1 MTDRHTTNESA
12 FTFIEVLVALAIAAI
27 GLLGLLRLHLISVAS
42 AEAAQATT
50 EAVFLAQ
57 EKLAEAS
64 AARYPTQGTKS
75 GTAEQNGHHFAWR
88 IEITEANS
96 PNLRD
101 LTVRGLCQIRA
112 FVTWQHGAGQK
123 SVQMTT
129 YVANRRI
136 HE

>member
-1 MTDRHTTNESA
+1 MKDRYTTRDSA

-27 GLLGLLRLHLISVAS
+27 GLLGLLRLHLISMTS

-64 AARYPTQGTKS
+64 ASGYPEQGTKS
-75 GTAEQNGHHFAWR
+75 GTVEQNGRHFAWR
-88 IEITEANS
+88 IEITDAGS
-96 PNLRD
+96 QTLRNLT
-101 LTVRGLCQIRA
+101 LRGLRQIRA

-129 YVANRRI
+129 YVANSKI

>member
-1 MTDRHTTNESA
+1 MKNRRATTKSA

-27 GLLGLLRLHLISVAS
+27 GLLGLLRLNLLSMAS

-64 AARYPTQGTKS
+64 AGGYPEQGTKS
-75 GTAEQNGHHFAWR
+75 GTAEQNGRHFAWR
-88 IEITEANS
+88 IEITDAGS
-96 PNLRD
+96 QNLRD
-101 LTVRGLCQIRA
+101 LTLRGLRQIRA
-112 FVTWQHGAGQK
+112 FVTWQHGAGER

-129 YVANRRI
+129 YIANSRI

>member
-1 MTDRHTTNESA
+1 MKNGYAAKESA

-27 GLLGLLRLHLISVAS
+27 GLLGLLRLHLLSMAS

-64 AARYPTQGTKS
+64 AGGYPEQGTQS
-75 GTAEQNGHHFAWR
+75 GTAEQNGRRFAWR
-88 IEITEANS
+88 IEITDAGS
-96 PNLRD
+96 QTLRNLT
-101 LTVRGLCQIRA
+101 LRGLRQIRA

-123 SVQMTT
+123 SIQMTT
-129 YVANRRI
+129 YVANSRI